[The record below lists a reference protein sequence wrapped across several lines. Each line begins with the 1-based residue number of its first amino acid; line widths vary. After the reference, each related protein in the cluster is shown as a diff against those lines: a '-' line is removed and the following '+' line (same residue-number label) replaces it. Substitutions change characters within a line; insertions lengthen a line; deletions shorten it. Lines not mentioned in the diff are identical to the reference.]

1 MKLALMKSVE
11 SGCDVAE
18 VAEAGSGS
26 SRSVALGPGSS
37 SRVEV
42 AVEPAATCDGR
53 SGDVSCCCVVGSCVS
68 SVDVR
73 RLYILAAWDQLGN
86 SPMRA
91 HGSQGESRIKL
102 NQKLTKTGFEDAHD

>member
-26 SRSVALGPGSS
+26 SRLVALGPGSS

-42 AVEPAATCDGR
+42 AVEPTATDE
-53 SGDVSCCCVVGSCVS
+53 GSCNV
-68 SVDVR
+68 
-73 RLYILAAWDQLGN
+73 L
-86 SPMRA
+86 
-91 HGSQGESRIKL
+91 
-102 NQKLTKTGFEDAHD
+102 